1 MLRFPPNL
9 SQATPDLPKFF
20 RICLIQG
27 WHSYRKDSAESM
39 DVLSPHFTENL
50 ELIRLGLWSYL
61 WMFIKYLQIWR
72 PQKWHEV
79 MLWGILYCENL
90 YCSVY
95 SFWNWTRFDKVG
107 MKNWPTAAT
116 CHFSTPDGIFW
127 EKQHAPADL
136 PNPPLGWVSVL
147 LLKGQ
152 SKCLVHPQWRCRK
165 LT

>member
-1 MLRFPPNL
+1 MGTCILL
-9 SQATPDLPKFF
+9 CTASEIEQDSMEKF
-20 RICLIQG
+20 
-27 WHSYRKDSAESM
+27 
-39 DVLSPHFTENL
+39 
-50 ELIRLGLWSYL
+50 
-61 WMFIKYLQIWR
+61 
-72 PQKWHEV
+72 
-79 MLWGILYCENL
+79 
-90 YCSVY
+90 
-95 SFWNWTRFDKVG
+95 G

-165 LT
+165 LI